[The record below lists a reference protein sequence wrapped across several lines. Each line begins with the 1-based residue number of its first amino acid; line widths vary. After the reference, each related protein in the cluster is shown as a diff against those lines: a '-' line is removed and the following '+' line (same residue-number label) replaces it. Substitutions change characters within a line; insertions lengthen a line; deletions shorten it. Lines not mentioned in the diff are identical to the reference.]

1 MNILQELKER
11 LDSCVSKRNAV
22 EKKLQL
28 SDEYQQFLELQQ
40 EISEV
45 SRAIKALEHNCSSH
59 YGMQGLINQRQ
70 GY

>member
-11 LDSCVSKRNAV
+11 LDSCVAKRNAV

-28 SDEYQQFLELQQ
+28 SDEYQQFLDLQQ

-45 SRAIKALEHNCSSH
+45 SRAIKALEHTCPS
-59 YGMQGLINQRQ
+59 YGMMQQAGLYRGQ
-70 GY
+70 